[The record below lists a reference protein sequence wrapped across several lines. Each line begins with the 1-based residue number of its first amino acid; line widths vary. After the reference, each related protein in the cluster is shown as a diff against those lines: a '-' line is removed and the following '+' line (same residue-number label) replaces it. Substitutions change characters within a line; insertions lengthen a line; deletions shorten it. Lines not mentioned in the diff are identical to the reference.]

1 MQTFS
6 IKGENRI
13 SSVYVGEHLANV
25 ESYLPDKPLVIITDE
40 NIAALYRDFFPKA
53 PVIIMGTGEKN
64 KTLATVASVLEQLM
78 EIGCDRSWFI
88 LGIGGGIVCD
98 LAGFAASIFLRGVP
112 FGFVSTSLLS
122 QVDASVG
129 GKNGV
134 NLSSYNGHGPI
145 WSIHDQTQPTTKNE
159 SNLVTYRHFHIKRP
173 RAVWVCYPPDW
184 PTTKNESNLV
194 NYRDCYIK
202 NMAGVFSQPEFVICD
217 ISMLTTLPKSELSN
231 GMAEIIKHGLIA
243 DENLFSFLEENAQK
257 ALNLDHEVLFRLVA
271 DSVAI
276 KSTIVQ
282 QDEKEAGERRKLNF
296 GHTLG
301 HAAETLDPSGH
312 GRAVAMGIHAAC
324 VFSSQLGLID
334 SQVVQRVDHLL
345 IQCQLPTIIP
355 HPADKITEAVKKD
368 KKKQGN
374 FVHFVLLK
382 AIGKACIRKISYDDL
397 SLFIQKL
404 CFNPIE

>member
-78 EIGCDRSWFI
+78 EIGCDRSWFV

-98 LAGFAASIFLRGVP
+98 LTGFAASIFLRGVP

-134 NLSSYNGHGPI
+134 NLSSY
-145 WSIHDQTQPTTKNE
+145 
-159 SNLVTYRHFHIKRP
+159 KRP

-194 NYRDCYIK
+194 NYRDFYIK

-217 ISMLTTLPKSELSN
+217 ISMLTTLPKSELAN

-243 DENLFSFLEENAQK
+243 DKNLFSFLEENAQK
-257 ALNLDHEVLFRLVA
+257 ALNLDP
-271 DSVAI
+271 
-276 KSTIVQ
+276 
-282 QDEKEAGERRKLNF
+282 
-296 GHTLG
+296 LG

-312 GRAVAMGIHAAC
+312 GKAVAMGIHAAC

-334 SQVVQRVDHLL
+334 W
-345 IQCQLPTIIP
+345 II
-355 HPADKITEAVKKD
+355 
-368 KKKQGN
+368 
-374 FVHFVLLK
+374 
-382 AIGKACIRKISYDDL
+382 C
-397 SLFIQKL
+397 
-404 CFNPIE
+404 